1 MSEKMSS
8 ISIEE
13 AEKIATEFVQKKR
26 GNKKITV
33 NEVTRIDA
41 NKVRVSGTYT
51 EEELGAFEWEVKI
64 GADKTV
70 YEYKIS

>member
-1 MSEKMSS
+1 MSS

-13 AEKIATEFVQKKR
+13 AEKIAIEFVQKKR
-26 GNKKITV
+26 GNKQITV
-33 NEVTRIDA
+33 NTVTRIDG

-51 EEELGAFEWEVKI
+51 EPELGVFDWEVKI

-70 YEYKIS
+70 YEYNVP

>member
-1 MSEKMSS
+1 MSS
-8 ISIEE
+8 TSIEE

-33 NEVTRIDA
+33 NEVARIDA
-41 NKVRVSGTYT
+41 NKVRVSGTY
-51 EEELGAFEWEVKI
+51 EEPELGVLAWEVRI
-64 GADKTV
+64 GADKAV